1 MCWMSS
7 NSSMRSS
14 CRARLARSLL
24 LHLVEQGGHGAF
36 HLQGLFDLISCDIR
50 VFAILQEAR
59 ALVFADELDE
69 GWRIRFPVDREP
81 FEVFEHG
88 VDASLGKELDS
99 VFSVFVEIG
108 IENSLVHKIR
118 VFANVEEHPAQI
130 MQLQ

>member
-7 NSSMRSS
+7 SSSMRFS
-14 CRARLARSLL
+14 CRTRPARSLL

-36 HLQGLFDLISCDIR
+36 HLQCLFDLISCDIR

-81 FEVFEHG
+81 FEVLEHG
-88 VDASLGKELDS
+88 VDSGLREELNGILG
-99 VFSVFVEIG
+99 VFVEIG
-108 IENSLVHKIR
+108 
-118 VFANVEEHPAQI
+118 VEDALI
-130 MQLQ
+130 